1 MNGPFQDRN
10 GSQNEAPYAL
20 VWAALIRP
28 PVVLLAKIPPDFRSL
43 KSEQAVGLALQP
55 YRMVQTGANTA
66 SFVKAKEITVGPIPD
81 APTLP
86 TAKFGPR
93 ESAEGWAPDKT

>member
-1 MNGPFQDRN
+1 
-10 GSQNEAPYAL
+10 
-20 VWAALIRP
+20 
-28 PVVLLAKIPPDFRSL
+28 
-43 KSEQAVGLALQP
+43 VGLALQP
-55 YRMVQTGANTA
+55 YRMVQTGADTA

-93 ESAEGWAPDKT
+93 ESAEGWALDKT

>member
-1 MNGPFQDRN
+1 MTP
-10 GSQNEAPYAL
+10 SHAL
-20 VWAALIRP
+20 VWAAAIWSFVIPTQVIAADIRI
-28 PVVLLAKIPPDFRSL
+28 LTL
-43 KSEQAVGLALQP
+43 EQAVELALQP
-55 YRMVQTGANTA
+55 YRMVQTGADTA

-93 ESAEGWAPDKT
+93 ESAEGWALDKT